1 MRHGSLFSGI
11 GGFDLAAEW
20 CGWENVFHCEWNTF
34 GQKVLKHHFP
44 KSISYNDITKT
55 DFTIHRGDIDIIS
68 GGFPCQPYSSAG
80 KRLGKEDERHLWP
93 EMLRA
98 IREIQP
104 SWVVGENVRGLTN
117 WNGGL
122 VFDEVQSD
130 LEAEGY
136 EVLPFLLPACA
147 VNAPHRRD
155 RIWFIAYSNRF
166 RQPRK
171 EYGENESRWTSKE
184 SEEWFASNTNGN
196 GFNERNSAY
205 EVGSTNGRLDALSN
219 INKSVGNGNATD
231 TNSYGQQQE
240 WGYDRS
246 SQDVNGSDNAELRS
260 ANTKDIDRC
269 STNGDTKN
277 QSKTNNG
284 TCIKGIYEKDKTS
297 RSNGVCGMDKNI
309 GQSKGNIGENEFK
322 INEGRT
328 LVQEGQSGLQ
338 LSDNRGLDRVKKTL
352 SSSKGNGL
360 QNDISGVNRLERNA
374 TNTKSKGLLGLHETR
389 FEDDINGEN
398 SKLWRGFTRHNK
410 EINFINFPTQSPICG
425 GDDGLPR
432 ELDGITFSKWR
443 QESIKAYGNAIVP
456 QVAYQIFKSICL
468 YQNI

>member
-98 IREIQP
+98 VREIQP

-155 RIWFIAYSNRF
+155 RIWFIAYSNS
-166 RQPRK
+166 
-171 EYGENESRWTSKE
+171 YG
-184 SEEWFASNTNGN
+184 SNK
-196 GFNERNSAY
+196 RNSNN
-205 EVGSTNGRLDALSN
+205 EVITSQRGINALSN
-219 INKSVGNGNATD
+219 INESISDGYAAKSNKIG
-231 TNSYGQQQE
+231 
-240 WGYDRS
+240 
-246 SQDVNGSDNAELRS
+246 L
-260 ANTKDIDRC
+260 
-269 STNGDTKN
+269 
-277 QSKTNNG
+277 QSKMENG
-284 TCIKGIYEKDKTS
+284 E
-297 RSNGVCGMDKNI
+297 
-309 GQSKGNIGENEFK
+309 
-322 INEGRT
+322 
-328 LVQEGQSGLQ
+328 
-338 LSDNRGLDRVKKTL
+338 
-352 SSSKGNGL
+352 
-360 QNDISGVNRLERNA
+360 LERRRFS
-374 TNTKSKGLLGLHETR
+374 KSNQR
-389 FEDDINGEN
+389 YAWN
-398 SKLWRGFTRHNK
+398 S
-410 EINFINFPTQSPICG
+410 FPTKPPICR